1 MSALAMILAVALA
14 TMFTRRSRFFCLP
27 GGGFRARWSIWGAR
41 CPRRSWRRWWS
52 TGLKGVDVL
61 HAPYGMAEFV
71 GVAVV
76 VLVHG
81 WRKNTLLSI
90 FAGTACYMALI
101 RILPLMG

>member
-14 TMFTRRSRFFCLP
+14 TMFTRALPFFLFARRRLP
-27 GGGFRARWSIWGAR
+27 RAVVYLGRALPPAIMAALVVY
-41 CPRRSWRRWWS
+41 C
-52 TGLKGVDVL
+52 LKGVDVL